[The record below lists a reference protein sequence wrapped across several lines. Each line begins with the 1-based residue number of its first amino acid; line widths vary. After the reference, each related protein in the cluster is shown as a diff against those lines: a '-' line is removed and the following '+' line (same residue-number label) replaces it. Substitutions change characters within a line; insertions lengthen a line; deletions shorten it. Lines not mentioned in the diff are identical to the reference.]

1 MRLRIRCSVVILPSR
16 KYLEMT
22 GAFLEIAIQA
32 AKFGEQSHNPHL
44 RQGQPSYSGMNSAR
58 GIKNILRDIR
68 SL

>member
-1 MRLRIRCSVVILPSR
+1 
-16 KYLEMT
+16 MT

-32 AKFGEQSHNPHL
+32 AKIGEHSHNPHL

-68 SL
+68 LL